1 MPSFTEYH
9 LLNMNVN
16 FTKNISFYSL
26 LSVLGVF
33 LVTIWA
39 AFEKYIIHGNIVYSL
54 PDGLNASE
62 AIAACEW
69 YPSKLLIFSGNVSD
83 SLVYF
88 SHFIP
93 FFIALVVGI
102 AVFLQKPKEQVNRIF
117 FFMTIVFCT
126 WVFADIVTWANERPD
141 IIMFFWSFMFPV
153 ESLLFLGYIFFSYVA
168 VLEKQITWKTIL
180 LFCLPFLPV
189 LFFWGTDASLSSFT
203 LTNCD
208 REAEEG
214 WMAIYL
220 YAYEFFLFF
229 VHCVFLIIGLKKN
242 KDDRNKQKV
251 ILWRGFSLGI
261 LMLAM
266 AAGSLISSLVDN
278 WQIAQ
283 YSLLAMPIMLMVIG
297 MLMTRYHNMG
307 HSYHGI
313 QISVIILIVL
323 IGSLFL
329 LPQFSVIL
337 FQLVLFV
344 ILIYVIVIGWQL
356 YRSTKEQHIYQ
367 EKLQN
372 LNTEL
377 IDAQE
382 KLKALD
388 ASKNEFLS
396 FATHQLRSP
405 LTSLKWGLNAVSDG
419 IKDKPDILQIV
430 EQLRETAGNM
440 IETVNDLLDISKIE
454 QGGLVMSTEPIDLV
468 QLLDQLS
475 EEFRITAGTKQ
486 LGLTFTTDLPVAII
500 SGDKTKL
507 RQVFV
512 NIIDNAIKYTSTGSI
527 TITLKYNS
535 DGNNFV
541 TDVTD
546 TGPGISPEELVKL
559 FEKFIRGNAG
569 KSSKGGSGLGLY
581 LGKRIIELHHGSI
594 SVTSPGLGKG
604 STFSV
609 ILPKPSL

>member
-1 MPSFTEYH
+1 
-9 LLNMNVN
+9 MNVN

-39 AFEKYIIHGNIVYSL
+39 AFDKYIIKGNIAYSL
-54 PDGLNASE
+54 PDGLNASS
-62 AIAACEW
+62 AIAMCEW
-69 YPSKLLIFSGNVSD
+69 SPSKLLIFSGNVSD

-102 AVFLQKPKEQVNRIF
+102 AVLLQKPKEQINRIF
-117 FFMTIVFCT
+117 FFMTIIFCT

-141 IIMFFWSFMFPV
+141 IIMFFWSFMFPI

-168 VLEKQITWKTIL
+168 VLEKQLTWKAIL

-189 LFFWGTDASLSSFT
+189 LFFWGTDASLTSFT

-220 YAYEFFLFF
+220 YAYEFFLFLA
-229 VHCVFLIIGLKKN
+229 HSVFLVIGLHKN
-242 KDDRNKQKV
+242 RNDKNKQKV
-251 ILWRGFSLGI
+251 LLWRGVSLGI

-266 AAGSLISSLVDN
+266 TAGSLVSSLVDN

-283 YSLLAMPIMLMVIG
+283 YSLLAMPIMLMIIG
-297 MLMTRYHNMG
+297 LLMARYHNMG

-313 QISVIILIVL
+313 QVSVIILIVL

-344 ILIYVIVIGWQL
+344 ILIYVIIIGWQL
-356 YRSTKEQHIYQ
+356 YQSNKEQHLYQ

-377 IDAQE
+377 ITAQE

-419 IKDKPDILQIV
+419 VKDKPDIAKIV
-430 EQLRETAGNM
+430 DQLRETSSNM

-454 QGGLVMSTEPIDLV
+454 QGGLVMNNEPVDLV

-475 EEFRITAGTKQ
+475 EEFRITASTKQ
-486 LGLTFTTDLPVAII
+486 LTLSFVTDLPVAII

-512 NIIDNAIKYTSTGSI
+512 NIIDNAIKYTQSGSI
-527 TITLKYNS
+527 TVSLHYNTP
-535 DGNNFV
+535 DNTFIA
-541 TDVTD
+541 DVTD
-546 TGPGISPEELVKL
+546 TGPGISPEELVQL

-581 LGKRIIELHHGSI
+581 LGKRIMELHKGTI
-594 SVTSPGLGKG
+594 SVTSPGIGKG
-604 STFSV
+604 STFS
-609 ILPKPSL
+609 ITLPKL